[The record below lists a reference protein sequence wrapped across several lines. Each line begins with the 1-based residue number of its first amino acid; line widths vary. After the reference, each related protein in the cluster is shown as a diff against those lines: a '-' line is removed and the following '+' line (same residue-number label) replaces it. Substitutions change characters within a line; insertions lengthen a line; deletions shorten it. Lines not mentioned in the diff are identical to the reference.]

1 MLACHLLSF
10 WRLLNEVTTPCPN
23 NSSAS
28 HWTDQSE
35 LGLGSII
42 FVRYDNDIMAMEN
55 FAFFKRYTIS
65 IQEWNEMMSRIY
77 LKMLQ
82 QRKGRLR
89 EDEPSRGNRELEGPV
104 TGKGQGEEGA
114 GREQRHCLG
123 PCPVELELREDHPG
137 WGQYL

>member
-10 WRLLNEVTTPCPN
+10 WQLLNEVTTPCPN

-55 FAFFKRYTIS
+55 FAFFKRYTKVYRS
-65 IQEWNEMMSRIY
+65 GMR
-77 LKMLQ
+77 
-82 QRKGRLR
+82 
-89 EDEPSRGNRELEGPV
+89 
-104 TGKGQGEEGA
+104 
-114 GREQRHCLG
+114 
-123 PCPVELELREDHPG
+123 
-137 WGQYL
+137 